1 MLMKMGL
8 NPVNVRVMM
17 DEQGRSKGAA
27 FVDFRD
33 ARDYEQALRMDG
45 QSAPNSTRRL
55 RVNPAGQRPGGR

>member
-1 MLMKMGL
+1 MLIKMGL

-45 QSAPNSTRRL
+45 QSAPNST
-55 RVNPAGQRPGGR
+55 